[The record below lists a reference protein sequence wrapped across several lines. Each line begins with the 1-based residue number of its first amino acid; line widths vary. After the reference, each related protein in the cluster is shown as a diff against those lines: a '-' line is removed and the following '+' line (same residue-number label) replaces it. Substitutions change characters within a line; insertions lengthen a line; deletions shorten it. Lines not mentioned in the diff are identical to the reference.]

1 MASTTTSSAVP
12 HSLSTDDKQRLRR
25 SGWLLIASFAGFV
38 LFVATLI
45 VTGNGYDDA
54 LSEVAKQRGVGLND
68 LPAEAIAPVNHE
80 YNEIWSGILPLCV
93 IMVALG
99 VYVAGVRL
107 ATTLREAGA
116 LGRVAVAAA
125 AVMPVCWIVVFA
137 LEYSIGI
144 DHPGRWLKVYDT
156 LYDPAIA
163 LSTVAGSLAL
173 IGVIV
178 VLRRAAVARRT
189 GVVVAVLTV
198 PVLVAAVA
206 FGAPPV
212 VPLLLAAIVGI
223 VMVRTAR
230 SAVTA

>member
-1 MASTTTSSAVP
+1 MASTTTTSAVQ
-12 HSLSTDDKQRLRR
+12 HRLSTDDKQRLRR

-45 VTGNGYDDA
+45 VTGNGYDEA
-54 LSEVAKQRGVGLND
+54 LSQVAKQRGVGLND

-80 YNEIWSGILPLCV
+80 YNEIWSGILSLFV
-93 IMVALG
+93 VLVALG

-107 ATTLREAGA
+107 ATTLREAGL
-116 LGRVAVAAA
+116 LGRAAVAAA
-125 AVMPVCWIVVFA
+125 AVMPVCWIVIFA
-137 LEYSIGI
+137 LEYSLGI

-156 LYDPAIA
+156 LYDPMLA

-173 IGVIV
+173 LGVVV